1 MPKIPDLAVEDL
13 VVRFGGVTALDHV
26 SFDVMPGQIHAI
38 IGPNGA
44 GKSTVFNTISN
55 LVPLDEGSIYLAGV
69 RIDGRSAHESAAAG
83 IGRTFQNLGLFSD
96 MTVEENL
103 LLGTY
108 LRGKAGWLASALRLR
123 SAVRE
128 AVRLRSE
135 VREVAATVGIHHLLE
150 QTQTSLSYGDRK
162 RVELARALCMR
173 PAVLLL
179 DEPVAGMN
187 PQESAQMTATI
198 RGLNETLGQT
208 TLLVEHDMNMVMSLA
223 DRVTVLNFGRM
234 IAEGPPG
241 DVRRNSAVIEA
252 YLGAEAL
259 GENSTAETA

>member
-1 MPKIPDLAVEDL
+1 VSTPDLAVADL
-13 VVRFGGVTALDHV
+13 TVRFGGVTALDHV
-26 SFDVMPGQIHAI
+26 SFDVMPGRIHAV

-55 LVPLDEGSIYLAGV
+55 LVPLDEGSVHLAGV

-83 IGRTFQNLGLFSD
+83 VGRTFQNLGLFSD

-108 LRGKAGWLASALRLR
+108 LRGRAGWLACALRLP
-123 SAVRE
+123 SATRE
-128 AVRLRSE
+128 ARRMRAE
-135 VREVAATVGIHHLLE
+135 VSDVAATVGISDLLK

-173 PAVLLL
+173 PTVLLL

-187 PQESAQMTATI
+187 PLESATMTGTI
-198 RGLNETLGQT
+198 RSINEALGLT

-223 DRVTVLNFGRM
+223 DTVTVLNFGRM
-234 IAEGPPG
+234 IADGPP
-241 DVRRNSAVIEA
+241 DVVRKDPAVVEA
-252 YLGAEAL
+252 YLGAPSDTDS
-259 GENSTAETA
+259 STKEHA